1 MFVSEGLDLSLRVEL
16 ILSDSSAQP
25 DTYKLFAPYINLEY
39 LSPKKKDQLEKD
51 GKSLKFSN
59 DYAVW

>member
-39 LSPKKKDQLEKD
+39 LSPKKKRSIRKRRKISQI
-51 GKSLKFSN
+51 LK
-59 DYAVW
+59 